1 MKIYNTILTRE
12 FEECDY
18 KILRLWY
25 KKNKALFEK
34 NFYEND
40 ILMSGTIKVQTNN
53 VLEILYLKYFS
64 EKEIDVKEA
73 LRIYLTG
80 EIIFPTYEDYILTN
94 QGDLELDV
102 VNKII
107 RRIIPVH
114 TTQIANKEQYYDEC
128 SKIKAVL
135 NKSFSHFLDSRKKL
149 QVNTPYSILD
159 IVKEKEL
166 SFVGIAAKMLPEDFG
181 EMICCKILEKLFGS
195 NDIYGIYYKL
205 RKRGWIY
212 TGLSGYVIEES
223 LFYSGAIM
231 QYNEEHEKE
240 ILMLLERLTCSFKEF
255 ENAKKMVLDD
265 YKYSIF
271 QYGEEFAM
279 LPYKLQDGSA
289 EDFETQ
295 LARIKIENVEDELK
309 YVYSHRRI
317 VRMKVI

>member
-1 MKIYNTILTRE
+1 
-12 FEECDY
+12 
-18 KILRLWY
+18 
-25 KKNKALFEK
+25 
-34 NFYEND
+34 
-40 ILMSGTIKVQTNN
+40 
-53 VLEILYLKYFS
+53 
-64 EKEIDVKEA
+64 
-73 LRIYLTG
+73 
-80 EIIFPTYEDYILTN
+80 
-94 QGDLELDV
+94 
-102 VNKII
+102 
-107 RRIIPVH
+107 
-114 TTQIANKEQYYDEC
+114 
-128 SKIKAVL
+128 
-135 NKSFSHFLDSRKKL
+135 
-149 QVNTPYSILD
+149 
-159 IVKEKEL
+159 
-166 SFVGIAAKMLPEDFG
+166 MLPEDFG

-231 QYNEEHEKE
+231 QYNEEREKE